1 VRSEVI
7 ARNYAD
13 TLLTLAQRNGGAATA
28 VEFQGAADG
37 LAALLDS
44 EPRIRAFLSTPA
56 ISMDAKKA
64 ALRTALQGRVPEL
77 FLRFVLVVVDK
88 RRDSLLREIAVA
100 YAERV
105 DEMMGRLRVR
115 IDISHA
121 PDPALQE
128 EIRQALQ
135 ARFGREVIPTFT
147 VNPELLGGMVM
158 RVGDEILD
166 GSVRT
171 QAAGLRRRLMEARMP
186 AGI

>member
-1 VRSEVI
+1 MRSEVI

-28 VEFQGAADG
+28 VEFQAAADG
-37 LAALLDS
+37 LAALLDG

-56 ISMDAKKA
+56 ISIDAKKA
-64 ALRTALQGRVPEL
+64 ALRSALQGRVPEL

-88 RRDSLLREIAVA
+88 RRDALLRHIAAA

-105 DEMMGRLRVR
+105 DEMMGRLRVS

-121 PDPALQE
+121 PDAALQE
-128 EIRQALQ
+128 EIRAALQ

-147 VNPELLGGMVM
+147 VNPEILGGMVM

-166 GSVRT
+166 GSVRS
-171 QAAGLRRRLMEARMP
+171 QAAGLRRRLMEARIP
-186 AGI
+186 AGV

>member
-13 TLLTLAQRNGGAATA
+13 TLLTLAQRNGGTATA
-28 VEFQGAADG
+28 LEFQGAADG
-37 LAALLDS
+37 LAALLQS

-56 ISMDAKKA
+56 ISIDAKKA
-64 ALRTALQGRVPEL
+64 ALRGALQGRVPEL
-77 FLRFVLVVVDK
+77 FLRFVLVVVEK
-88 RRDSLLREIAVA
+88 RRHALLRDIATA

-105 DEMMGRLRVR
+105 DEVMGRLRVT

-121 PDPALQE
+121 PDAALQD
-128 EIRQALQ
+128 EIRRALQ
-135 ARFGREVIPTFT
+135 ARFGREVIPTFR
-147 VNPELLGGMVM
+147 VDPELLGGMVV

-186 AGI
+186 AAV